1 MEIQKN
7 SALASHHPSV
17 HVVGGGLAGS
27 EAAWQIVRA
36 GIPVILYEMRPVKM
50 TPAHQT
56 GNLAELVCSNSMK
69 SMDKSSAPGLLKAEM
84 TALDSVIIRSAMVA
98 RVPAGQALAVDR
110 IVFASA
116 VKDGLLESGMV
127 TIDGHEITTLPT
139 QEEAAARN
147 EYWIV
152 ASGPLTSQPLA
163 EALQKLTGS
172 ERSLYFYDAIAPVLA
187 AESIDMDH
195 AFRADRY
202 GEGDSGDYLNVPLNR
217 EEYEAFIDAASA
229 AEKMPLHS
237 FEEPKYFESCL
248 PIEVM
253 IERGRDTLRF
263 GPMKPVGLTNP
274 KTGHRPWAAIQ
285 LRQENHEATM
295 YSMVG
300 FQTKMKWP
308 EQKRVFAM
316 IPALRQVEILRY
328 GSIHRNT
335 YLKSP
340 EFLAK
345 DLSFKNAPRIF
356 LAGQITGVEGYT
368 ESAAIG
374 LLAGRACIAKIRG
387 EDFVMPPRDT
397 MLGALGHY
405 VTQGCLG
412 PYQPMNANFGLL
424 PPPPLPA
431 ALPPSPEGPGAIDG
445 PPRKKPK
452 KLNKADRKS
461 VMAARAQQSFAAWQL
476 HITGSPGTSPQN
488 QPV

>member
-1 MEIQKN
+1 
-7 SALASHHPSV
+7 
-17 HVVGGGLAGS
+17 
-27 EAAWQIVRA
+27 
-36 GIPVILYEMRPVKM
+36 
-50 TPAHQT
+50 
-56 GNLAELVCSNSMK
+56 
-69 SMDKSSAPGLLKAEM
+69 
-84 TALDSVIIRSAMVA
+84 
-98 RVPAGQALAVDR
+98 
-110 IVFASA
+110 
-116 VKDGLLESGMV
+116 
-127 TIDGHEITTLPT
+127 
-139 QEEAAARN
+139 
-147 EYWIV
+147 
-152 ASGPLTSQPLA
+152 
-163 EALQKLTGS
+163 
-172 ERSLYFYDAIAPVLA
+172 
-187 AESIDMDH
+187 
-195 AFRADRY
+195 
-202 GEGDSGDYLNVPLNR
+202 
-217 EEYEAFIDAASA
+217 
-229 AEKMPLHS
+229 
-237 FEEPKYFESCL
+237 
-248 PIEVM
+248 
-253 IERGRDTLRF
+253 
-263 GPMKPVGLTNP
+263 
-274 KTGHRPWAAIQ
+274 
-285 LRQENHEATM
+285 M

-397 MLGALGHY
+397 MRGALGHY